1 MVGERTQSERLL
13 LGERNLVSGCERWVH
28 AERERITYAS
38 TIYKVTFKIY
48 LFVSQHWF
56 TCDSKMLRW
65 SLGKRRFFKAKI
77 DHTCQ
82 TFHQSKKDKN
92 YSIHNEFITYSRPS
106 EFFFYFVIKKT
117 CPFLFTLFLKWPF
130 YFGVRSGNED
140 DFNLHVE
147 QKMNGCKVPYEL
159 NMSVGWTLNER
170 WAQTERSEEL
180 KTLNDERMMTE
191 R

>member
-1 MVGERTQSERLL
+1 MVGERTQSERFL

-38 TIYKVTFKIY
+38 TLYKVTFKLY

-65 SLGKRRFFKAKI
+65 SLGKRRFFKPKI

-106 EFFFYFVIKKT
+106 EFFFIS
-117 CPFLFTLFLKWPF
+117 LLKRHAHF
-130 YFGVRSGNED
+130 C
-140 DFNLHVE
+140 LHFF
-147 QKMNGCKVPYEL
+147 
-159 NMSVGWTLNER
+159 
-170 WAQTERSEEL
+170 
-180 KTLNDERMMTE
+180 LNDLSTLEFRVAMKMILTCTLSK
-191 R
+191 RWTVAKCLMN